1 MLCFET
7 GQLFAAVGRFQE
19 YKNLKEVLCHFLFVK
34 IAHCRV
40 KLYYLD

>member
-7 GQLFAAVGRFQE
+7 GQLFAAVGRFQQ
-19 YKNLKEVLCHFLFVK
+19 YKNLKEVLCRFLFVK

-40 KLYYLD
+40 KLYHLD